1 MVGHTRLVMV
11 EGQKVVRLC
20 ICLKVK
26 LTGFA
31 NGWNVRYDRNTG
43 TKDDVKVFDSSSVKD
58 GDSYVVGVYF
68 MAGQSYTSGRQ
79 Q

>member
-1 MVGHTRLVMV
+1 MVRF
-11 EGQKVVRLC
+11 C

-31 NGWNVRYDRNTG
+31 NRWDVRCARKTG
-43 TKDDVKVFDSSSVKD
+43 TEDDFKVFDLSNVKD
-58 GDSYVVGVYF
+58 GGSCFVGVYF
-68 MAGQSYTSGRQ
+68 MAGQSLTSGRQ